1 MDMRMPVMDGVT
13 ATREIRKIEAAD
25 GRHVPIIAL
34 TANAFEEDIKACLA
48 AGMDAHLSKPVDIDQ
63 VIALL
68 GRVLASR

>member
-1 MDMRMPVMDGVT
+1 MDGVT
-13 ATREIRKIEAAD
+13 ATREITKIEAAD